1 MCASERQFLERDAV
15 AEFRI
20 RASLDGVEVAVHV
33 QPRSKKNEISGIHG
47 ESLKLR
53 VTAPPVDD
61 AANQAVK
68 EYFARLL
75 GIPKSRV
82 QILSGL
88 RSREKAILI
97 RGVSLSQVQ
106 AAIGIRP
113 G

>member
-1 MCASERQFLERDAV
+1 M

-20 RASLDGVEVAVHV
+20 RANSEGVEVAVHV
-33 QPRSKKNEISGIHG
+33 QPRSKKSEIAGIHG

-61 AANQAVK
+61 AANQAVT

-88 RSREKAILI
+88 KSRAKTILI
-97 RGVSLSQVQ
+97 RGVSLAQVQ
-106 AAIGIRP
+106 SAIGVRP
-113 G
+113 R